1 MLSIQQTLV
10 ALQGLTDLT
19 TQEDVRDVV
28 STLHRTDRKPE
39 LVTMLFEALNKFV
52 MENRLYQQYSFEE
65 IFKNLAV
72 LTLRGICTDKG
83 LKLLDKLL

>member
-1 MLSIQQTLV
+1 MGKPAEEETAVIVPTSLPANRLPDMEIQ
-10 ALQGLTDLT
+10 
-19 TQEDVRDVV
+19 
-28 STLHRTDRKPE
+28 
-39 LVTMLFEALNKFV
+39 
-52 MENRLYQQYSFEE
+52 NRLYQQYSFEE